1 MTFMFPIIKM
11 LVIATKIPKL
21 NLNSSYGSEVNQ
33 PFNQI
38 MWPEQTEEHRVK
50 TILYLNPQKTVVSS
64 PISPGECLYVCLS
77 VYYQELTRSN
87 TQSWPF
93 TSPRVKISTVQTTK
107 QEEVKIL
114 FVKLFNSFLRSKC

>member
-38 MWPEQTEEHRVK
+38 MWPEQAEPRVK
-50 TILYLNPQKTVVSS
+50 TIVYLNPQKAVVSNL
-64 PISPGECLYVCLS
+64 ISPGERLS
-77 VYYQELTRSN
+77 VCRCIIKS
-87 TQSWPF
+87 
-93 TSPRVKISTVQTTK
+93 
-107 QEEVKIL
+107 
-114 FVKLFNSFLRSKC
+114 